1 MSADRYR
8 TLAIDGLWRQNPA
21 LVQLL
26 GLCPLLA
33 ISDSVVKAVGLGLAT
48 VLVLALSNLA
58 VALLRGVAA
67 AEIRLPLFALI
78 FAALASVVDLLMQ
91 AYAFALQ
98 QALSIFLPLIAANC
112 LVLARAEA
120 FARRN
125 TPLPALVDGAM
136 MGLGLLAVLL
146 VLGALRE
153 LVGTGHLFAGMELLF
168 GPSAAGW
175 RLTPLADYRGFLL
188 ALLPPGAFFFTGL
201 LIVLK
206 NLIDARRRP
215 APPPA
220 EPIKRA
226 RVTGPVS

>member
-1 MSADRYR
+1 MNADRYR
-8 TLAIDGLWRQNPA
+8 ALAIDGLWRQNPA

-33 ISDSVVKAVGLGLAT
+33 ISDSVVKGLGLGLAT

-78 FAALASVVDLLMQ
+78 FAVLASVADLLMQ
-91 AYAFALQ
+91 AYAFALH
-98 QALSIFLPLIAANC
+98 QALGIFVPLIAANC

-120 FARRN
+120 FARN
-125 TPLPALVDGAM
+125 NAPLPALVDGAM

-153 LVGTGHLFAGMELLF
+153 LVGTGHLFVGMELLF
-168 GPSAAGW
+168 GPAAAKW

-206 NLIDARRRP
+206 NVLDARRRP

>member
-1 MSADRYR
+1 MNADRYR

-33 ISDSVVKAVGLGLAT
+33 ISDSVVKALGLGLAT
-48 VLVLALSNLA
+48 VLVLALSTLA
-58 VALLRGVAA
+58 VALLRGIAA

-78 FAALASVVDLLMQ
+78 FAALTSVVDLLMQ
-91 AYAFALQ
+91 AYAFRLH
-98 QALSIFLPLIAANC
+98 QALGIFLPLIAANC

-125 TPLPALVDGAM
+125 APLPALVDGAM

-153 LVGTGHLFAGMELLF
+153 LVGTGHLFAGMDLLF
-168 GPSAAGW
+168 GPAAAGW
-175 RLTPLADYRGFLL
+175 RLTPLADYVGFLL

-201 LIVLK
+201 LIALK